1 MGIAIGSNVDIML
14 FGSHCLGVK
23 ADPSLEL
30 DIVVGAWTSINDIP
44 DRNFAIGL
52 LFESS
57 TCHR

>member
-1 MGIAIGSNVDIML
+1 MCIVIGSNGDNMV

-44 DRNFAIGL
+44 DRNFAI
-52 LFESS
+52 
-57 TCHR
+57 